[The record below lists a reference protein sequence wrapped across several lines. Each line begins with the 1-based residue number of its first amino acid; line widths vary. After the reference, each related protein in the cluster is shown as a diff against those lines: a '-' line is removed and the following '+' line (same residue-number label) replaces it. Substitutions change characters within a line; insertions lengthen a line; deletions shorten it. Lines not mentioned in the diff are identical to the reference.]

1 MSVPEGK
8 VANAAI
14 ALRILLCSLAAL
26 LAWTS
31 AMDATQRASM
41 AQALP
46 AGALWAE
53 PAAPTVDE
61 TSQASVTAALARL
74 HHAALDPVS
83 LHHLAL
89 AREPQDP
96 ARAMGLQLAESV
108 TRRHAP
114 TEVQLL
120 VQASADQDYTALLR
134 HADHLLA
141 VPSGLAANLMESLVQ
156 GLPDPALR
164 QALRPYR
171 RRPWFGSFM
180 ALSLRKANPRDVLA
194 LLDDSS
200 LADPLAPGFVTAL
213 QQSLVAAG
221 MWPEA
226 RALAIERGG
235 VAPAAIDNFAL
246 PTGPSNPAGTPMT
259 WAVAEDSID
268 VSVDWRGSAIAF
280 AIAGGTTVQLMER
293 MTALAPGDYELV
305 HAMAR
310 LDAGDLTA
318 WWDVTC
324 QGAGGGGTPTVLRQR
339 IALSE
344 RTERYRLSIPEACA
358 YQHWQLRALGGDGQ
372 RPILFELRKLD
383 LRGPG
388 VAQPSR

>member
-1 MSVPEGK
+1 MARS
-8 VANAAI
+8 AI
-14 ALRILLCSLAAL
+14 AARVVLCSLAAL
-26 LAWTS
+26 LAWIS
-31 AMDATQRASM
+31 ARDAMQRVTM

-53 PAAPTVDE
+53 PGAPTADK
-61 TSQASVTAALARL
+61 TSHSSITAAMNRL

-96 ARAMGLQLAESV
+96 ARAMGLQLAERV

-120 VQASADQDYTALLR
+120 VQASADQDYADLLR

-141 VPSGLAANLMESLVQ
+141 VPTGLGANLMESLVQ

-164 QALRPYR
+164 QALQPYR
-171 RRPWFGSFM
+171 KRAWFGSFM

-194 LLDDSS
+194 LFNDGPV
-200 LADPLAPGFVTAL
+200 AEPLPPGFVTAL

-221 MWPEA
+221 MWQEA
-226 RALAIERGG
+226 RALAIVRGG

-246 PTGPSNPAGTPMT
+246 PAGPSNPAGTPMT

-268 VSVDWRGSAIAF
+268 LSVDWRASGLAF

-293 MTALAPGDYELV
+293 LTSLAPGEYELV

-324 QGAGGGGTPTVLRQR
+324 QGARGTQIPLRQR

-344 RTERYRLSIPEACA
+344 RTERYRLSIPEACP

-372 RPILFELRKLD
+372 PPILFELRKLD
-383 LRGPG
+383 LHGPG
-388 VAQPSR
+388 IAPQSR

>member
-31 AMDATQRASM
+31 AMDAKQRVSM

-53 PAAPTVDE
+53 PGVSATDE
-61 TSQASVTAALARL
+61 PSQASLTAALARL
-74 HHAALDPVS
+74 RRSALDPVT

-96 ARAMGLQLAESV
+96 ARAMGLRLVERV

-120 VQASADQDYTALLR
+120 VQASADQDYADLLR

-141 VPSGLAANLMESLVQ
+141 VPSGLATNLMESLVQ

-164 QALRPYR
+164 QALQPYR

-180 ALSLRKANPRDVLA
+180 AVSLRKANPRDVLA
-194 LLDDSS
+194 LLDDSPV
-200 LADPLAPGFVTAL
+200 AEPLPPGFVTAL

-221 MWPEA
+221 MWQEA
-226 RALAIERGG
+226 RALAIARGG
-235 VAPAAIDNFAL
+235 VAPAVIDNFAL
-246 PTGPSNPAGTPMT
+246 PAGPSNPAGTPMT
-259 WAVAEDSID
+259 WAIAEDSID
-268 VSVDWRGSAIAF
+268 VSVDWRGSGIAF
-280 AIAGGTTVQLMER
+280 AIAGGTTIQIMER

-324 QGAGGGGTPTVLRQR
+324 QGAAGTPTVLRQR

-344 RTERYRLSIPEACA
+344 RTERYRLSIPEDCT

-372 RPILFELRKLD
+372 RPILFELRRLD
-383 LRGPG
+383 LQASGITSPVR
-388 VAQPSR
+388 